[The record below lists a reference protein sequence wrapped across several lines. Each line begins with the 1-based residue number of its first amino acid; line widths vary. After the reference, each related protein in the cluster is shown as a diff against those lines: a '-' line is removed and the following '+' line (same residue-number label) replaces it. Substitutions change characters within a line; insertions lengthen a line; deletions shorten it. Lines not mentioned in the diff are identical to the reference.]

1 MISSPTELSS
11 SNTNN
16 KKKKKNRGGIEEKI
30 NIKTREL
37 IKKCS
42 LAFYVRIL
50 SLYNITLHTSSSLY
64 RNNNRGGSRESR
76 RMCCCVKESGGER
89 GQGGNV
95 RL

>member
-16 KKKKKNRGGIEEKI
+16 KKKNIEAALRKKI